1 MPIFSSLGALAY
13 TKVFLGDNYYWY
25 IETEPSANSGGNLI
39 PNQFSTAVVNNNIV
53 YIGGNISSSA
63 NISVRNPWFLKVSDE
78 NFSLPTNPYQTFYL
92 SGSTRDG
99 LVTDMTYSSNNE
111 IYFTGVQDIVDVGI
125 TYPAAVTRITDTSG
139 NIIASY
145 ADLPTSNTR
154 SRTSTSVE
162 IHANGTYTIC
172 GTNQETSVTSFPY
185 ITNFSANVK
194 NWAKVFNAPAQ
205 SMKLRKS
212 KYDTSIVSVGA
223 NIAELDSSG
232 NSLSWQYNTGA
243 SIIDFD
249 TDTSNN
255 IYFTQGNTL
264 VKIDNTGN
272 IIWQQ
277 QISSNLSSTSG
288 AQINSLQVV
297 DGNVF
302 VAGVANG
309 IGGNT
314 ARLPMAL
321 MSFDSNTG
329 NINWQR
335 QFRENATFFTTG
347 FDSTKLVHDSNDLY
361 VSATQTLLTDYGFMI
376 KVPASGAIPGN
387 GNYSNSLIYTSMN
400 VAISNA
406 NVSITTGNLVLS
418 NAVSTAV
425 ITTVPGPNT
434 TSLYTFNSTRFI

>member
-25 IETEPSANSGGNLI
+25 IETEPSANSGGTSI

-63 NISVRNPWFLKVSDE
+63 NISVTNPWFLKVSDD
-78 NFSLPTNPYQTFYL
+78 NFSLPTNPYQAFYANVINPRP
-92 SGSTRDG
+92 GQ
-99 LVTDMTYSSNNE
+99 VIDMTYSANNE
-111 IYFTGVQDIVDVGI
+111 IYFTGLQTILNAGVNH
-125 TYPAAVTRITDTSG
+125 PAAVTRITDTNG

-145 ADLPTSNTR
+145 ADLSTGNSR

-162 IHANGTYTIC
+162 THANGTYTIS
-172 GTNQETSVTSFPY
+172 GQSEETAANFAPY
-185 ITNFSANVK
+185 ITNFSGNVK
-194 NWAKVFNAPAQ
+194 NWAKVFNAP
-205 SMKLRKS
+205 SLTCNLRKS
-212 KYDTSIVSVGA
+212 KYDTNIVSVGA

-288 AQINSLQVV
+288 AQIDSLQVV

-302 VAGVANG
+302 VAGQANG

-335 QFRENATFFTTG
+335 QFRENSIFFTTS
-347 FDSTKLVHDSNDLY
+347 STSLVCDSNDLY

-406 NVSITTGNLVLS
+406 NISITTGNLVLS

-434 TSLYTFNSTRFI
+434 TLLYTFNSTRFI